1 MGAEAS
7 GAVTIPPPQ
16 LPRGAVPAI
25 VATFAGGLWLDH
37 AFGIGGQVVAS
48 VWAWAV
54 FLWLLG
60 RVDRITRGA
69 MLLCVSI
76 ATFGEMVLSLGWGLY
91 IYRFENVPPFVPPG
105 HVLLFLLGLRLAQR
119 LPRQAVPGIAAA
131 AVGYGVLALFTG
143 RDTTSTVLALLLM
156 LCLAV
161 GRNRR
166 LYVSVFMLA
175 LALELYGTALGSW
188 RWEPAVPGLPLASA
202 NPPLCA
208 GTFYCALDLLIAL
221 GLRIG
226 ARFGV
231 GTRPSRGA
239 KPRILATAQNRT
251 N

>member
-1 MGAEAS
+1 MCRTTRKAALS
-7 GAVTIPPPQ
+7 ADATSAVTIPPPE
-16 LPRGAVPAI
+16 LPRGAVPTI
-25 VATFAGGLWLDH
+25 VTTFAGGLWLDY

-54 FLWLLG
+54 FVWLLG
-60 RVDRITRGA
+60 RVDRTTRTA

-76 ATFGEMVLSLGWGLY
+76 ATFGEMLLSLGWGLY
-91 IYRFENVPPFVPPG
+91 IYRFQNVPPFVPPG

-119 LPRQAVPGIAAA
+119 LPRGTVPAVAAA
-131 AVGYGVLALFTG
+131 VVGYGVLALITG
-143 RDTTSTVLALLLM
+143 RDTTSALLALLLM

-188 RWEPAVPGLPLASA
+188 RWQAAVPGLPLASA

-208 GTFYCALDLLIAL
+208 GTF
-221 GLRIG
+221 
-226 ARFGV
+226 
-231 GTRPSRGA
+231 
-239 KPRILATAQNRT
+239 
-251 N
+251 